1 MGCAGYTRHI
11 CFLEISVE
19 ISNVLIGGLLFYIEA
34 FIILK
39 KVQYEP
45 SFILGI
51 MKNADKR

>member
-11 CFLEISVE
+11 CFFEISVE
-19 ISNVLIGGLLFYIEA
+19 ISNVLLGGLLFYIEA
-34 FIILK
+34 FIILR

-45 SFILGI
+45 FFILGI